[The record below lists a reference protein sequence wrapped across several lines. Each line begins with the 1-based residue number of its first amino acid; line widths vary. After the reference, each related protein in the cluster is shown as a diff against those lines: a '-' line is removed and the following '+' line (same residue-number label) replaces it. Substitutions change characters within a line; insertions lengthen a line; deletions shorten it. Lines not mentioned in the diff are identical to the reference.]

1 MDIVDLDGQSGPI
14 NSQTLTKDFKQTNH
28 FVYLY
33 LYTIHFN
40 NTSVDF
46 LDDKNDQK
54 LTLSQ
59 KLTIHG

>member
-40 NTSVDF
+40 NTSIEIF
-46 LDDKNDQK
+46 DDIIYRK
-54 LTLSQ
+54 LTLS
-59 KLTIHG
+59 

>member
-33 LYTIHFN
+33 LNTIHFD
-40 NTSVDF
+40 NTSKEIFDYIIYR
-46 LDDKNDQK
+46 K
-54 LTLSQ
+54 LTLS
-59 KLTIHG
+59 